1 VLTPRSL
8 PHLDRHVAR
17 VFVALVLVAAM
28 SACAGGRRGDAD
40 PSPHAVLAVAY
51 ENLADRYLDPVS
63 IDQVAM
69 HGLERLKDFD
79 PALAVSRGRGAVRLT
94 YGGSELAARPEPGA
108 HDALGWAWLTADMM
122 ETARQAS
129 PKVKQHPID
138 DLYDAIFAGSLAGLD
153 AYTRYASPAVA
164 RRARE
169 SREGFG
175 GVGVTIGVDDG
186 VTSIVA
192 VHDGSPAEKAG
203 LKANDVI
210 THINGQPIAGLPQDD
225 IVGRLRGQTGSD
237 IRLTIRRKGNDA
249 PFDVSMSRTH
259 VVPPTVIARRDGN
272 VLTLRVTSFNQRTA
286 TSMERELRRAL
297 REGERPATGVVLDL
311 RGNPGG
317 LLDQAVEVADLF
329 LGEGRIVSTVGR
341 HPDSNQTFDATSGA
355 TAEKVPLIILVNGR
369 SASSAEVVAAALA
382 DRGRALLI
390 GSTTYGK
397 GTVQTIVRLPNG
409 GEMTMTWSR
418 LYSPA
423 GRLVQER
430 GVVPAVCVADDEI
443 HAGKIIN
450 ALRVHRATV
459 QLVTDLPSRAA
470 EGCPRGDGE
479 MRNVDAEIAR
489 RLLAEPALYTA
500 IIDSKRPNVAAR

>member
-1 VLTPRSL
+1 
-8 PHLDRHVAR
+8 
-17 VFVALVLVAAM
+17 VFATLAVAA
-28 SACAGGRRGDAD
+28 ALAGCAGGNRRGDLD

-51 ENLADRYLDPVS
+51 ENLADRYLDQLS
-63 IDQVAM
+63 IDKIAM

-94 YGGSELAARPEPGA
+94 YQGSEIAARPEPSA
-108 HDALGWAWLTADMM
+108 RDALGWAWLAADMM
-122 ETARQAS
+122 EAARQAS
-129 PKVKQHPID
+129 PRVKQRAVD
-138 DLYDAIFAGSLAGLD
+138 DIYDAIFSGSLAGLD
-153 AYTRYASPAVA
+153 SYTRYASPAA
-164 RRARE
+164 AKRARE
-169 SREGFG
+169 AREGFG
-175 GVGVTIGVDDG
+175 GVGITVGVEDG
-186 VTSIVA
+186 VTSLVA

-203 LKANDVI
+203 LKPNDVV
-210 THINGQPIAGLPQDD
+210 THINGQPIAGLSQDD
-225 IVGRLRGQTGSD
+225 IVGRLRGPTGSD
-237 IRLTIRRKGNDA
+237 IRLTILRKGNNRA
-249 PFDVSMSRTH
+249 FDVSMARTH

-286 TSMERELRRAL
+286 TSLERELRRAL

-329 LGEGRIVSTVGR
+329 LNEGRIISTIGR

-355 TAEKVPLIILVNGR
+355 TAEKVPLIVLINSR

-382 DRGRALLI
+382 DRGRALLV

-409 GEMTMTWSR
+409 GELTMTWSR

-423 GRLVQER
+423 GRVVNER
-430 GVVPAVCVADDEI
+430 GVVPAVCIADDEI
-443 HAGKIIN
+443 HAGKIVN
-450 ALRVHRATV
+450 ALKAHRATV

-479 MRNVDAEIAR
+479 TRNVDAEIAR

-500 IIDSKRPNVAAR
+500 VIDSKRPSVAAR